1 MKEITTNEW
10 DLYQRG
16 VDYKN
21 RIGLYQTSQDNNK
34 FFQGDQWQG
43 VESEGLPT
51 PVFNIIKP
59 VVRHKISSIMQN
71 DVKVIYSCGN
81 ATAPNYAELEQ
92 FADVLSKHAETLWER
107 LKMDF
112 LNENVLKDA
121 AIQGDGV
128 CHFYWDEGI
137 KAELIDN
144 TNLYVSNQNYADIQD
159 QEYIIISYRQNV
171 STVRKEAEKYKVKDT
186 ELITADTDIN
196 EQAGEWV
203 ELQDEGMCIVL
214 LKYWKENGTV
224 HFRKSTKSAVL
235 VDNEDTLLT
244 RYPIS
249 FFNWESV
256 KNSFHGV
263 SDVTGLIPNQKYINT
278 IAALIQFSTM
288 HTAFPKMVYNSSL
301 IDNPDNSVGTAI
313 GVSGGDAPIKNLIDY
328 VMPPYISN
336 DAFKMFDTTIKLTQE
351 LMGAGEGALGNVNPE
366 KTSGRAILA
375 IIEQSA
381 IPLES
386 IRRRFFNY
394 IEDTA
399 LIWADMWRVH
409 SQDGLQVTYEDNND
423 MQTAVIPNEA
433 FNELMLETRID
444 VGPSTRWTERALMET
459 LDNLLMSKH
468 IPFDWYVELMPEGS
482 GLPKE
487 KLKELIEQRK
497 QQEMQMEQQAMQ
509 QQQMQP
515 QMPTDEE
522 VDAFLDSLPPEIQQQ
537 AMQDPN
543 ILQQLIAEQFN
554 Q

>member
-1 MKEITTNEW
+1 MKKNEQLTNEW
-10 DLYQRG
+10 VLYQRG
-16 VDYKN
+16 IDYKN

-59 VVRHKISSIMQN
+59 VIRYKVSTIMQN
-71 DVKVIYSCGN
+71 DVKIVYTCGN
-81 ATAPNYAELEQ
+81 ATSPNYPQLEQ
-92 FADVLSKHAETLWER
+92 FADVLTKYASTMWER

-112 LNENVLKDA
+112 LNDNVLKDA

-128 CHFYWDEGI
+128 CHFFWEDGI

-144 TNLYVSNQNYADIQD
+144 TNLYVANQNYPNIEE

-171 STVRKEAEKYKVKDT
+171 SKVKREAEKYKVKDLD
-186 ELITADTDIN
+186 LITADTDIN

-224 HFRKSTKSAVL
+224 HFRKSTKSV
-235 VDNEDTLLT
+235 VMVENEDTMLK
-244 RYPIS
+244 RYPIA

-301 IDNPDNSVGTAI
+301 IDNPDNAVGVAI
-313 GVSGGDAPIKNLIDY
+313 GVNGAENVKNMIDY
-328 VMPPYISN
+328 IMPPQISV
-336 DAFKMFDTTIKLTQE
+336 DAFKMFDTTITLTKD
-351 LMGAGEGALGNVNPE
+351 LMGANESALGNINPE
-366 KTSGRAILA
+366 KASGRSILA

-394 IEDTA
+394 IEDIA
-399 LIWADMWRVH
+399 LIWSDMWRIH
-409 SQDGLQVTYEDNND
+409 SQEGLQVTFENDNND
-423 MQTAVIPNEA
+423 LQTAIIPQEV
-433 FNELMLETRID
+433 FDELMLETKID
-444 VGPSTRWTERALMET
+444 IGPSTRWTERALMET
-459 LDNLLMSKH
+459 LDNLLTNKYM
-468 IPFDWYVELMPEGS
+468 PFEWYVELMPEGS
-482 GLPKE
+482 GLPKAR
-487 KLKELIEQRK
+487 LKEMIEQAK
-497 QQEMQMEQQAMQ
+497 I
-509 QQQMQP
+509 QQMQQP
-515 QMPTDEE
+515 QMDI
-522 VDAFLDSLPPEIQQQ
+522 DALLDSLPPEVQQQ
-537 AMQDPN
+537 ALQDPSILEN
-543 ILQQLIAEQFN
+543 IIAERIGVQ
-554 Q
+554 

>member
-21 RIGLYQTSQDNNK
+21 RIRLYQTSQDNNK

-59 VVRHKISSIMQN
+59 VIRHKISSIMQN
-71 DVKVIYSCGN
+71 DVKIVYACGN
-81 ATAPNYAELEQ
+81 ASSPNYAQLEQ

-128 CHFYWDEGI
+128 CHFYWDDETDGI

-144 TNLYVSNQNYADIQD
+144 TNLYVANQNYADIQD

-171 STVRKEAEKYKVKDT
+171 SKVRKEAEKYKVKDV

-224 HFRKSTKSAVL
+224 HFRKSTKSVVL
-235 VDNEDTLLT
+235 VEDEDTLLT
-244 RYPIS
+244 RYPIA

-301 IDNPDNSVGTAI
+301 IDNPDNAVGVAI
-313 GVSGGDAPIKNLIDY
+313 GVNGTDAPIKNLIDY
-328 VMPPYISN
+328 IMPPHISN

-351 LMGAGEGALGNVNPE
+351 LMGAGEGALGNINPE
-366 KTSGRAILA
+366 KASGRAILA

-444 VGPSTRWTERALMET
+444 IGPSTRWTERALMET
-459 LDNLLMSKH
+459 LDNLLISKF

-482 GLPKE
+482 GLPKA
-487 KLKELIEQRK
+487 KIKELMEQA
-497 QQEMQMEQQAMQ
+497 QQEQMQ
-509 QQQMQP
+509 QEQAQEQP
-515 QMPTDEE
+515 QMDI
-522 VDAFLDSLPPEIQQQ
+522 DALLDSLPPEVQQQ
-537 AMQDPN
+537 ALQDPSILEN
-543 ILQQLIAEQFN
+543 IIAQQMGVE
-554 Q
+554 